1 MKRKPLSIV
10 AVAAALICAGCA
22 VFAVTSKTDQTDS
35 EDGLEHS
42 AVDYCHEL
50 TQPLANLMGN
60 LYRSDVD
67 ETRWNMIEVRTI
79 ARRAESDG
87 VEIYHPAN
95 QWILELN
102 RSSDLAIYLLNNGQA
117 EFTDEEFVDY
127 VGRIAFWFEHGL
139 AVCGGQQV

>member
-1 MKRKPLSIV
+1 MRSFAIV
-10 AVAAALICAGCA
+10 AVATALILTGCA
-22 VFAVTSKTDQTDS
+22 VFALTSKTVQTDS

-42 AVDYCHEL
+42 AVDYCPEL
-50 TQPLANLMGN
+50 TQPLADLMGN
-60 LYRSDVD
+60 LYGSDVD

-79 ARRAESDG
+79 TRRAESDG
-87 VEIYHPAN
+87 IEIHHPAN

-139 AVCGGQQV
+139 AVCSGQQA

>member
-1 MKRKPLSIV
+1 MRSFTIV
-10 AVAAALICAGCA
+10 AVATALIFTVGA
-22 VFAVTSKTDQTDS
+22 VFAVSSKTVPRDS

-42 AVDYCHEL
+42 AVDYCPEL
-50 TQPLANLMGN
+50 AQSLADLMGN

-79 ARRAESDG
+79 TRRAESDG
-87 VEIYHPAN
+87 IEIHHPAN

-139 AVCGGQQV
+139 AVCGGQQA

>member
-1 MKRKPLSIV
+1 MMKTAGIV
-10 AVAAALICAGCA
+10 ALVTALVCAGYPA
-22 VFAVTSKTDQTDS
+22 FLETSKTIQADS
-35 EDGLEHS
+35 RGGVEHS
-42 AVDYCHEL
+42 AVDYCPEL
-50 TQPLANLMGN
+50 AQSLADLMGN
-60 LYRSDVD
+60 LHGSDVD

-79 ARRAESDG
+79 TRRAESDG
-87 VEIYHPAN
+87 IEIHHPAN

-139 AVCGGQQV
+139 AVCSGQQA

>member
-1 MKRKPLSIV
+1 MRSFTIV
-10 AVAAALICAGCA
+10 AVATALIFTGSA
-22 VFAVTSKTDQTDS
+22 VFALTSKTAQTGS
-35 EDGLEHS
+35 RGSMEHS
-42 AVDYCHEL
+42 AVDYCPEL
-50 TQPLANLMGN
+50 AQSLADLMNN

-79 ARRAESDG
+79 TRRAESDG
-87 VEIYHPAN
+87 IEIHHPAN

-139 AVCGGQQV
+139 AVCSGQQA

>member
-1 MKRKPLSIV
+1 
-10 AVAAALICAGCA
+10 
-22 VFAVTSKTDQTDS
+22 
-35 EDGLEHS
+35 
-42 AVDYCHEL
+42 
-50 TQPLANLMGN
+50 MGN
-60 LYRSDVD
+60 LYGSDLD

-79 ARRAESDG
+79 TRRAESDG
-87 VEIYHPAN
+87 IEINHPAN

-139 AVCGGQQV
+139 AVCGGQQA

>member
-1 MKRKPLSIV
+1 MRSFTIV
-10 AVAAALICAGCA
+10 AVATALIFTGCA
-22 VFAVTSKTDQTDS
+22 VFAVTSQTVQRDS

-42 AVDYCHEL
+42 AVDYCPEL
-50 TQPLANLMGN
+50 SQSLADLMGN
-60 LYRSDVD
+60 LYGSDVD

-79 ARRAESDG
+79 TRRAESDG
-87 VEIYHPAN
+87 IEIHHPAN

-127 VGRIAFWFEHGL
+127 VGRIAFWFQHGL
-139 AVCGGQQV
+139 AVCSGQQA

>member
-1 MKRKPLSIV
+1 MRSFAIV
-10 AVAAALICAGCA
+10 AVATALILTGCA
-22 VFAVTSKTDQTDS
+22 VFALTSKTVQRDS

-42 AVDYCHEL
+42 AVDYCPEL
-50 TQPLANLMGN
+50 AQSLADLMGN
-60 LYRSDVD
+60 LYGSDVD

-79 ARRAESDG
+79 TRRAESDG
-87 VEIYHPAN
+87 IEINHPAN

-139 AVCGGQQV
+139 AVCSGQQV

>member
-1 MKRKPLSIV
+1 MRSFTIV
-10 AVAAALICAGCA
+10 AVATALIFTGCA
-22 VFAVTSKTDQTDS
+22 VFAMASKTVQTDS

-42 AVDYCHEL
+42 AVDYCPEL
-50 TQPLANLMGN
+50 AQSLADLMGN
-60 LYRSDVD
+60 LYGSDVD

-79 ARRAESDG
+79 TRRAESDG
-87 VEIYHPAN
+87 IEIHHPAN

-139 AVCGGQQV
+139 AVCSGQRA

>member
-1 MKRKPLSIV
+1 MRPFTIV
-10 AVAAALICAGCA
+10 AVATALIFTGCA
-22 VFAVTSKTDQTDS
+22 VFAVTSKAVQRAS

-42 AVDYCHEL
+42 AVDYCPEL
-50 TQPLANLMGN
+50 AQPLADLLGN
-60 LYRSDVD
+60 LYGSDVD

-79 ARRAESDG
+79 TRRAEADG
-87 VEIYHPAN
+87 IETHHPAN

-139 AVCGGQQV
+139 AVCSGQQA

>member
-1 MKRKPLSIV
+1 MRSFTIV
-10 AVAAALICAGCA
+10 AVATVLIFTGCA
-22 VFAVTSKTDQTDS
+22 VFAMASKTVQTDS

-42 AVDYCHEL
+42 AVDYCPEL
-50 TQPLANLMGN
+50 AQSLADLMGN
-60 LYRSDVD
+60 LYGSDVD

-79 ARRAESDG
+79 TRRAESDG
-87 VEIYHPAN
+87 IEIHHPAN

-139 AVCGGQQV
+139 AVCGGQRA

>member
-1 MKRKPLSIV
+1 MRSFTIV
-10 AVAAALICAGCA
+10 AFATALILTGCA
-22 VFAVTSKTDQTDS
+22 VFALTSKTVQRDS

-42 AVDYCHEL
+42 AVDYCPEL
-50 TQPLANLMGN
+50 PQPLADLMGN
-60 LYRSDVD
+60 LYGSDVD
-67 ETRWNMIEVRTI
+67 ETRWSIIEVRTI
-79 ARRAESDG
+79 TRRAESDG
-87 VEIYHPAN
+87 IEINHPAN

-139 AVCGGQQV
+139 AVCSGQQA

>member
-1 MKRKPLSIV
+1 MRSFTIV
-10 AVAAALICAGCA
+10 AVATALIFTGCA
-22 VFAVTSKTDQTDS
+22 VFAMASKTVQTDS

-42 AVDYCHEL
+42 AVDYCPEL
-50 TQPLANLMGN
+50 AQSLADLMGN
-60 LYRSDVD
+60 LYGSDVD

-79 ARRAESDG
+79 TRRAESDG
-87 VEIYHPAN
+87 IEIHHPAN

-139 AVCGGQQV
+139 AVCSGQQA

>member
-1 MKRKPLSIV
+1 MNKKPLSIV

-22 VFAVTSKTDQTDS
+22 VFAMASKTVQTDS

-42 AVDYCHEL
+42 AVDYCPEL
-50 TQPLANLMGN
+50 AQSLADLMGN

-79 ARRAESDG
+79 TRRAESDG
-87 VEIYHPAN
+87 IEIHHPAN

-139 AVCGGQQV
+139 AVCGGQQA

>member
-1 MKRKPLSIV
+1 MRPFTIV
-10 AVAAALICAGCA
+10 AVATALIFTGCA
-22 VFAVTSKTDQTDS
+22 VFAMASKTVQTDS

-42 AVDYCHEL
+42 AVDYCPEL
-50 TQPLANLMGN
+50 AQSLADLMGN
-60 LYRSDVD
+60 LYGSDVD
-67 ETRWNMIEVRTI
+67 ETRWSIIELRTI
-79 ARRAESDG
+79 TRRAESDG
-87 VEIYHPAN
+87 IQIHHPAN

-139 AVCGGQQV
+139 AVCSGQQA